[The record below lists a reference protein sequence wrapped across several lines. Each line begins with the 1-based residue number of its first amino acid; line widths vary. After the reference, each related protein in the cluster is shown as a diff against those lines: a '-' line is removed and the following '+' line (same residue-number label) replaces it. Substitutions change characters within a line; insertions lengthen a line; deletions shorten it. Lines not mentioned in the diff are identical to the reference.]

1 MSSMDA
7 KLEKIREAINL
18 AKQGI
23 TYDEFLKHFKSL
35 IELVKKIESNLITN
49 IDGRTK
55 EATQRLTELESLYQ
69 ETISRIEND
78 NESTISN
85 LKRWALEKVGEI
97 LINSEINQ
105 KLEERLNQVDNKLT
119 EINSIP
125 IPNSSV
131 IALEASKMALD
142 EVLPLIP
149 PKIDLGTEL
158 PKLGEPIRDA
168 LELLQGDERL
178 DKSAIKGLQEELDR
192 ILKIAESKTQII
204 GGGGVGKQNVYYYD
218 LSSQLNGV
226 LKTFSMPAFA
236 RILDVKLSSAPVLR
250 PTVDWTSDANAYTI
264 TFTSQIDADPL
275 LNSGQSLLVLYA
287 I

>member
-1 MSSMDA
+1 MD
-7 KLEKIREAINL
+7 KPVNEKNFLTTLSAILVVVKKSQDKIIGLIRDSEERFKQLLSAVEF
-18 AKQGI
+18 KQGEKGEQGLRGEKG
-23 TYDEFLKHFKSL
+23 DRGEPG
-35 IELVKKIESNLITN
+35 EDGV
-49 IDGRTK
+49 DGRDGKDGQDGRDGRDGKNGVTP
-55 EATQRLTELESLYQ
+55 
-69 ETISRIEND
+69 N
-78 NESTISN
+78 
-85 LKRWALEKVGEI
+85 
-97 LINSEINQ
+97 
-105 KLEERLNQVDNKLT
+105 LNQV
-119 EINSIP
+119 
-125 IPNSSV
+125 
-131 IALEASKMALD
+131 ALEASTMAL
-142 EVLPLIP
+142 ESLRPLIP
-149 PKIDLGTEL
+149 TVESIEL
-158 PKLGEPIRDA
+158 DIPKLGEPIRDA